1 MFYHDK
7 RTQYT
12 VRVEKPNPLYAKM
25 LQQALGGVEGEIR
38 VMMQYLFRVRNSR
51 GPVSY
56 RDMLLE
62 TGTEEIGH
70 VEMFATAI
78 ALNLEGS
85 PAAVQEE
92 QARNNPMVAA
102 VMGGMS
108 ARQYLSGGLGAV
120 CQDSEGNPFNGS
132 WVVSSGNIAADMFSN
147 TNAEAT
153 GIALVC
159 RLYEM
164 TDDPGLKDVLK
175 YLIALD
181 VMHQQQWLA
190 VIEELGGL
198 TQQLPIPNS
207 FRHDQKMTKF
217 SHTFFSTTIDGID
230 PPQGRWTS
238 GPSLDG
244 KGEFNVM
251 RLRSMG
257 EEPRLAPPIP
267 QAFAQLEEM
276 QGGQQRVA
284 ATGTSSNGM
293 AAGGNGG
300 SLGSEGITTRI
311 GDKLTDRPT
320 GSPAGARRAGPPS
333 KRPGAARDE
342 AGRRRGRAPGSA
354 ASLLSGQQPRL
365 RQTPQNPHG
374 GLRPRRDACDRRRA
388 CARGH
393 PAAT

>member
-25 LQQALGGVEGEIR
+25 LQQALGGIEGEIR
-38 VMMQYLFRVRNSR
+38 VMMQYLFQAWNTR
-51 GPVSY
+51 GPAKY
-56 RDMLLE
+56 RDLLLE

-70 VEMFATAI
+70 VEMLATAI

-108 ARQYLSGGLGAV
+108 PRQYLSGGLGAV

-147 TNAEAT
+147 VNAEVT
-153 GIALVC
+153 GITLAC

-164 TDDPGLKDVLK
+164 TDDPGMKDMLR
-175 YLIALD
+175 YLIARD

-207 FRHDQKMTKF
+207 FRHDLEKTDF
-217 SHTFFSTTIDGID
+217 SRTFFSTAIDGID

-244 KGEFNVM
+244 KGEFNTM
-251 RLRSMG
+251 RLRPMG
-257 EEPRLAPPIP
+257 EEPQLAPPIP
-267 QAFAQLEEM
+267 QAFAQREEM
-276 QGGQQRVA
+276 EGGQQRVA
-284 ATGTSSNGM
+284 ASGTSSNGI
-293 AAGGNGG
+293 AAGGSGG
-300 SLGSEGITTRI
+300 SLGSEGIVTRI
-311 GDKLTDRPT
+311 EDKLTDMADRIT
-320 GSPAGARRAGPPS
+320 GRSTQ
-333 KRPGAARDE
+333 
-342 AGRRRGRAPGSA
+342 
-354 ASLLSGQQPRL
+354 SGTSQ
-365 RQTPQNPHG
+365 
-374 GLRPRRDACDRRRA
+374 
-388 CARGH
+388 
-393 PAAT
+393 

>member
-38 VMMQYLFRVRNSR
+38 VMMQYLFQSWNSR
-51 GPVSY
+51 GPTKY
-56 RDMLLE
+56 RDLLLE

-70 VEMFATAI
+70 VEMLATAI

-108 ARQYLSGGLGAV
+108 PRQYLSGGLGAV

-132 WVVSSGNIAADMFSN
+132 WVVSSGNIAADMLSN
-147 TNAEAT
+147 ASAEAT
-153 GIALVC
+153 GIALAC

-164 TDDPGLKDVLK
+164 TDDPGMKDMLR
-175 YLIALD
+175 YLISRD

-207 FRHDQKMTKF
+207 FDHSQEKTDF
-217 SHTFFSTTIDGID
+217 SRTFFSTAIDGID

-251 RLRSMG
+251 RLRPMG
-257 EEPRLAPPIP
+257 EEPQLAPPIP
-267 QAFAQLEEM
+267 QAFAQMEEM
-276 QGGQQRVA
+276 QGGKERVA
-284 ATGTSSNGM
+284 AMGASSNGM
-293 AAGGNGG
+293 AAGGSGG
-300 SLGSEGITTRI
+300 SLGSEGIATRI
-311 GDKLTDRPT
+311 GDKLTDMADKIT
-320 GSPAGARRAGPPS
+320 GRSTQ
-333 KRPGAARDE
+333 
-342 AGRRRGRAPGSA
+342 
-354 ASLLSGQQPRL
+354 SG
-365 RQTPQNPHG
+365 TSE
-374 GLRPRRDACDRRRA
+374 
-388 CARGH
+388 
-393 PAAT
+393 